1 MALEMFGCPAHVSLR
16 SAWHGYFVAA
26 VALDENRPMKRIRV
40 APGKFVTISDELAE
54 KAARVFA
61 TGQLTRDQ
69 VRELVDVEPQ
79 LSSGAMAGSRRV
91 LRSAKLRACARSYVR
106 AAAPPRKV
114 TLSSAIRRRTR

>member
-1 MALEMFGCPAHVSLR
+1 M
-16 SAWHGYFVAA
+16 AA
-26 VALDENRPMKRIRV
+26 VALDENRRMKRIRV

-69 VRELVDVEPQ
+69 VRELMAVEPQ

-91 LRSAKLRACARSYVR
+91 LRSAKLRPYALTYVR
-106 AAAPPRKV
+106 ATAPPRKV
-114 TLSSAIRRRTR
+114 ALSSAIRRRTR

>member
-1 MALEMFGCPAHVSLR
+1 
-16 SAWHGYFVAA
+16 
-26 VALDENRPMKRIRV
+26 MKRIRV
-40 APGKFVTISDELAE
+40 APGKFVTISNELAE

-69 VRELVDVEPQ
+69 VRELMAAEPE

-91 LRSAKLRACARSYVR
+91 LGSAELRACARSNVR

-114 TLSSAIRRRTR
+114 ALSSAIRRRTR